1 MSNQK
6 MYRNLYEVIMEGERE
21 QQELQDYIALIVPER
36 SSDKEYIE
44 KLSYKVC
51 DIYNEVDLN
60 VDKYWI
66 ADNYISMLRE
76 VNAF

>member
-1 MSNQK
+1 MNNK
-6 MYRNLYEVIMEGERE
+6 KTYINLYEAIMEGERE
-21 QQELQDYIALIVPER
+21 HRELQDYISMIVPER

-76 VNAF
+76 VKAF